1 MITGNDALKILRE
14 GIQLP
19 NGLCVRFVEVGLLD
33 IDPTYQRGIVSSTV
47 DKIRREFDDKALGVI
62 EVGARKRT
70 KKNYVVDG
78 QNRVAA
84 VKARHAYEQ
93 AAPEELLCLIHPD
106 TTKKIEAGIFVKRN
120 TAKPVQ
126 GNAKF
131 RANLTRGE
139 EPETLINK
147 IVEEQGFSLD
157 FVSSGYPN
165 SANTSINGIRSPYVL
180 VKVYKD
186 HYHHIQSAL
195 MLLRLAYGIKGRA
208 DTVPMELRTGTVI
221 QILAKFLSGQV
232 VKKDIKVV
240 AEEFKARTIDLGSKL
255 YECRSM
261 GYAKIDLVS
270 DWLTEMVGGSRIK
283 LGQRTAA

>member
-1 MITGNDALKILRE
+1 MISGSKALQILRQ

-19 NGLCVRFVEVGLLD
+19 NGLSIRLVGVGLLD
-33 IDPTYQRGIVSSTV
+33 IDPTYQRGIVNSTV
-47 DKIRREFDDKALGVI
+47 DKIRREFDEKALGVI
-62 EVGARKRT
+62 EVGARKRSN
-70 KKNYVVDG
+70 KNYVVDG

-84 VKARHAYEQ
+84 VKSRHAYEQ
-93 AAPEELLCLIHPD
+93 AAPDELLCLIHPD

-131 RANLTRGE
+131 RANLVRGE
-139 EPETLINK
+139 EP
-147 IVEEQGFSLD
+147 EQGFSLD
-157 FVSSGYPN
+157 FMASGYPN

-195 MLLRLAYGIKGRA
+195 TLLRLAYGVKGRA
-208 DTVPMELRTGTVI
+208 DTVPMELRTGVVV
-221 QILAKFLSGQV
+221 QILAKFLSGQT
-232 VKKDIKVV
+232 VKKDIKVL
-240 AEEFKARTIDLGSKL
+240 AEEFKARTIDLGGKL
-255 YECRSM
+255 YDCRSM
-261 GYAKIDLVS
+261 GYAKVELIS

-283 LGQRTAA
+283 LGLLKVVA